1 MDPTVQYILSAV
13 AVAGILAMA
22 GAMFSIKTE
31 LAGLKAEMKLFI
43 KGAEKRFEDHE
54 GRLRELEKQ

>member
-22 GAMFSIKTE
+22 GAMFSIKT
-31 LAGLKAEMKLFI
+31 
-43 KGAEKRFEDHE
+43 D
-54 GRLRELEKQ
+54 